1 MTNKIAYIV
10 SRFPHLPE
18 TFILREMIELEKL
31 GWQVELYPLVLQRQP
46 VIHEEAQPWI
56 RRAHA
61 VPWFSLG
68 LLRANFSKFIQRP
81 RHYTLLFLRV
91 LLENIRSVKFLV
103 RALLLFPRAVWM
115 AEQFKAQG
123 IRHIHAHYATH
134 TALVAWMINQLTGIP
149 YSITVHAHDIFV
161 EKPMLATKIHDS
173 VFVSSISEFNRN
185 YLSQMFGPWVNEKT
199 EIVRCGIEPS
209 YYRAADPNGNESP
222 RRLEIISVGS
232 LQPYKGHI
240 FLVQACEKL
249 MQRGIPF
256 RCRIVGGGDLRGALE
271 RAIDEYGLHRHLQLL
286 GPRTQE
292 EVSQF
297 LSTANCYVQPS
308 VVTSTGKMEGIPVAL
323 MEAMATRIPVVATAI
338 SGVPE
343 LVRPGETGWLVPSE
357 NVDALADALTDIY
370 QNPAEATH
378 RATLGQRW
386 VLEEFE
392 LSTNVRKLASLF
404 DRSPLMNYGVR
415 EPGSQS
421 ATATLANSEG
431 QTLHR

>member
-1 MTNKIAYIV
+1 MANKIAYIV

-31 GWQVELYPLVLQRQP
+31 GWHVELYPLILQQQP
-46 VIHEEAQPWI
+46 LVHEEARPWI
-56 RRAHA
+56 QRAHA
-61 VPWFSLG
+61 VPWLSFG
-68 LLRANFSKFIQRP
+68 LLKANIRALTHHTR
-81 RHYTLLFLRV
+81 RYGLLFMRV
-91 LLENIRSVKFLV
+91 LLENIRSPKFLA

-134 TALVAWMINQLTGIP
+134 PALVAWLINQLTGIT

-173 VFVSSISEFNRN
+173 VFVSSISEFNRK
-185 YLSQMFGPWVNEKT
+185 YLADMFGPWVNEKT

-209 YYRAADPNGNESP
+209 YYELSNSNGSKKSN
-222 RRLEIISVGS
+222 RLEIISVGS

-240 FLVQACEKL
+240 YLVKACAMLKE
-249 MQRGIPF
+249 RGIPF
-256 RCRIVGGGDLRGALE
+256 RCRIVGGGDLRPMLE
-271 RAIDEYGLHRHLQLL
+271 RAIKEYVLDECVELL

-292 EVSQF
+292 EVSRF
-297 LSTANCYVQPS
+297 LRTANCYVQPS

-323 MEAMATRIPVVATAI
+323 MEAMASRIPVVATAI

-343 LVRPGETGWLVPSE
+343 LVRPGETGWLVPPE
-357 NVDALADALTDIY
+357 NVDALARALTDIY

-378 RATLGQRW
+378 RAELGQRW
-386 VLEEFE
+386 VLQEFE

-404 DRSPLMNYGVR
+404 DRSQLLMQV
-415 EPGSQS
+415 
-421 ATATLANSEG
+421 
-431 QTLHR
+431 H